1 MREHYRISIEA
12 IDNGFVVEVPDLEA
26 IAKKKAEAKKK
37 SKDGCCP
44 SFYYG
49 DCTKK
54 LSARNVKEVQR
65 IVGTALEK
73 LPDEEYDAAFDEAVS
88 KK

>member
-1 MREHYRISIEA
+1 MQEQYRISIEA
-12 IDNGFVVEVPDLEA
+12 IDNGFVIEIPDLAE

-49 DCTKK
+49 DCVKK

-65 IVGTALEK
+65 IVGTALEN
-73 LPDEEYDAAFDEAVS
+73 LPEAEYSAAFDEATS